1 MRHSQP
7 ATPVIGFLNSG
18 LPGMEQ
24 DRRSSTGAGRLEQVA
39 MLTLAEANQAI
50 TAALARAQNM
60 KMEIAVSVC
69 DEGGRLVAFQRM
81 DGVLLEKIWGAIGKA
96 KAAAAT
102 RKPSGEGVS
111 YSDLRSVWR
120 VAGAGLPI
128 TGRPGG
134 LPITRNAQTVG
145 AIGVSG
151 SPTDRED
158 EQFAKAGVEA
168 LDQSS

>member
-1 MRHSQP
+1 
-7 ATPVIGFLNSG
+7 
-18 LPGMEQ
+18 
-24 DRRSSTGAGRLEQVA
+24 LEQIA

-50 TAALARAQNM
+50 AAALARARDM
-60 KMEIAVSVC
+60 KIEIAVSVC

-81 DGVLLEKIWGAIGKA
+81 DEVLLERIWGAIGKA

-102 RKPSGEGVS
+102 GKPSGEGVS
-111 YSDLRSVWR
+111 YADLRTVWR
-120 VAGAGLPI
+120 VAGAGLPVI
-128 TGRPGG
+128 GKPGG

-145 AIGVSG
+145 AIGVGG

-158 EQFAKAGVEA
+158 EQIAKAGVEA